1 MSRSLTF
8 SLFVLVCFMSFISGY
23 LTSYKPYSNKM
34 ILLAKKPV
42 AEPIVSKVKEVKKP
56 IEVEKVEVVEEKG
69 KKVLSKS
76 DLISLL
82 RDKTEFT
89 KSGIE
94 ALLNAFSEIVSEEV
108 LVSGK
113 EIRIRDFGTFKQRVS
128 QPRKGRNPKTGE
140 ELQISGSKSVSFTA
154 SSALKVK
161 TEES

>member
-1 MSRSLTF
+1 MSRLTF
-8 SLFVLVCFMSFISGY
+8 FLVVCLITFISGY
-23 LTSYKPYSNKM
+23 MTNYKSFSNKM
-34 ILLAKKPV
+34 VLLAKKPA
-42 AEPIVSKVKEVKKP
+42 AEVTANNLKEVKKP
-56 IEVEKVEVVEEKG
+56 IPVEKVAVVEDQG

-76 DLISLL
+76 DLVSLL
-82 RDKTEFT
+82 RDKTGFT
-89 KSGIE
+89 SSGIE
-94 ALLNAFSEIVSEEV
+94 ALLKSFSEIISEEV
-108 LVSGK
+108 LVRGK